1 MCLFVS
7 AQDSFDWKSLIAKM
21 TIERLGFGAV
31 FSTERGAGFWRH
43 WGHSLKTGRGG
54 AKFHLLM
61 FVNSCANLRAS
72 VEVERNWVS
81 DGRNFGAVGDFLQV
95 V

>member
-7 AQDSFDWKSLIAKM
+7 AQDSSDCKSLIVKI
-21 TIERLGFGAV
+21 TFERLWFGTV

-54 AKFHLLM
+54 TKFHLLR
-61 FVNSCANLRAS
+61 FANSCANLRAS
-72 VEVERNWVS
+72 VEVERNWVY
-81 DGRNFGAVGDFLQV
+81 DGWNFGAVGEFLQV